1 MTLAGNRPTMERLP
15 NHNRTSQT
23 IMTVINSIADR
34 AEEIRAWRHE
44 LHQHPEICFEE
55 VWTSDF
61 IAAKLEGF
69 GIEIHRGMG
78 KTGVVGVLRGSGDSA
93 RAIGLRADID
103 ALPMDELNEFEHA
116 SKIPGRMH
124 ACGHDGHT
132 AMLLGAAQ
140 YLAETRNFDGTV
152 YFIFQPAE
160 EGGGG
165 GLAMI
170 EDGLFSEFD
179 MQTVWGM
186 HNWPSMDKGHA
197 GIHDGVCMANADE
210 FAMTISGRGGHA
222 AQPHSCIDPIPCGAA
237 IVQALQTIVA
247 RRVSPV
253 DSAVVSVT
261 IFQAGSAHNVI
272 PDDVKLAGTAR
283 SFRTETRQL
292 LETAIREVCKS
303 VAAAH
308 QCQID
313 FEWSP
318 GYPATVNHAVE
329 AERAAGVMATV
340 LGEDNIDRDVEPSL
354 GAEDF
359 AYMLEEKPGAYIWL
373 GSGPAPAE
381 GMLHCARFDF
391 NDEVLPIGASYWAKL
406 VESEL
411 PR

>member
-1 MTLAGNRPTMERLP
+1 
-15 NHNRTSQT
+15 
-23 IMTVINSIADR
+23 MTVINSIADR
-34 AEEIRAWRHE
+34 ADELKGWRRE
-44 LHQHPEICFEE
+44 LHQHPEICYEE

-61 IAAKLEGF
+61 VAAKLESF
-69 GIEIHRGMG
+69 GIEVHRGMG
-78 KTGVVGVLRGSGDSA
+78 KTGVVGVLRGNGDSD

-103 ALPMDELNEFEHA
+103 ALPMQELNEFEHK

-132 AMLLGAAQ
+132 TMLLGAAQ

-170 EDGLFSEFD
+170 EDGLFREFD

-186 HNWPSMDKGHA
+186 HNWPSMDMGLA

-210 FAMTISGRGGHA
+210 FTMVIRGRGGHA
-222 AQPHSCIDPIPCGAA
+222 AQPHMTLDPIPCGAA
-237 IVQALQTIVA
+237 IVQSLQTVVS

-261 IFQAGSAHNVI
+261 IFQAGSAKNVI
-272 PDDVKLAGTAR
+272 PDDVRIGGTAR
-283 SFRTETRQL
+283 CFRKETRKL
-292 LETAIREVCKS
+292 LEDSIREIS
-303 VAAAH
+303 ESTAALYG
-308 QCQID
+308 CEID
-313 FEWSP
+313 FEWHV
-318 GYPATVNHAVE
+318 GYPATVNHAAE
-329 AERAAGVMATV
+329 AERAAQVMETV
-340 LGEDNIDRDVEPSL
+340 IGEDNVDRDVEPSL
-354 GAEDF
+354 GGEDF
-359 AYMLEEKPGAYIWL
+359 AYMLEEKPGAYIWI

-381 GMLHCARFDF
+381 GMLHGARYDF
-391 NDEVLPIGASYWAKL
+391 NDEVLPVGATYWAKL

>member
-1 MTLAGNRPTMERLP
+1 
-15 NHNRTSQT
+15 
-23 IMTVINSIADR
+23 MTVINSIADR
-34 AEEIRAWRHE
+34 ADELKGWRRE
-44 LHQHPEICFEE
+44 LHQHPEICYEE

-61 IAAKLEGF
+61 VAAKLESF
-69 GIEIHRGMG
+69 GIEVHRGMG
-78 KTGVVGVLRGSGDSA
+78 KTGVVGVLRGNGDSD

-103 ALPMDELNEFEHA
+103 ALPMQELNEFEHK

-132 AMLLGAAQ
+132 TMLLGAAQ

-170 EDGLFSEFD
+170 EDGLFREFD

-186 HNWPSMDKGHA
+186 HNWPSMDIGLA

-210 FAMTISGRGGHA
+210 FTMVIRGRGGHA
-222 AQPHSCIDPIPCGAA
+222 AQPHMTLDPIPCGAA
-237 IVQALQTIVA
+237 IVQSLQTVVS

-261 IFQAGSAHNVI
+261 IFQAGSAKNVI
-272 PDDVKLAGTAR
+272 PDNVRIGGTAR
-283 SFRTETRQL
+283 CFRKETRKL
-292 LETAIREVCKS
+292 LEDSIREIS
-303 VAAAH
+303 ESTAALYA
-308 QCQID
+308 CEID
-313 FEWSP
+313 FEWQA
-318 GYPATVNHAVE
+318 GYPATVNHAAE
-329 AERAAGVMATV
+329 AERAAQVMETV
-340 LGEDNIDRDVEPSL
+340 IGEDNVDRDVEPSL
-354 GAEDF
+354 GGEDF
-359 AYMLEEKPGAYIWL
+359 AYMLEEKPGAYIWI

-381 GMLHCARFDF
+381 GMLHGARYDF
-391 NDEVLPIGASYWAKL
+391 NDDVLPVGATYWAKL
-406 VESEL
+406 VQSEL